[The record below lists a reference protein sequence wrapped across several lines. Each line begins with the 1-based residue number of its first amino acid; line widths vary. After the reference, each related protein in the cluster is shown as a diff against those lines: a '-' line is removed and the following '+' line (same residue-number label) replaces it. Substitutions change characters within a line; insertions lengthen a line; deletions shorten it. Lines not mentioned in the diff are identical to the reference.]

1 MPPAD
6 DGSRH
11 HSPMTAPMPDYFLS
25 PQPQLRP
32 GHAACAV
39 IVLDDGRYLLQ
50 LRDLKPGIFY
60 PGHWGLFGGAIDGDE
75 TPEAALRRELREEI
89 GFVAEELRPLT
100 QFSFTCGRHG
110 RIDRYF
116 YEVTIA
122 DDVLPELELREGAQM
137 RAFTAAHILTQLR
150 VVPYDS
156 FAIWIHASQVFDE
169 RP

>member
-1 MPPAD
+1 
-6 DGSRH
+6 
-11 HSPMTAPMPDYFLS
+11 MTAPMPEYFLS
-25 PQPQLRP
+25 PRIQLRP

-39 IVLDDGRYLLQ
+39 IVLEDGRYLLQ

-89 GFVAEELRPLT
+89 GLVVGGLRPLT

-116 YEVTIA
+116 YEVMVA
-122 DDVLPELELREGAQM
+122 NDVLPELELREGTQM
-137 RAFTAAHILTQLR
+137 RAFPAASILTQLR

-156 FAIWIHASQVFDE
+156 FAIWIHASRVFDE
-169 RP
+169 RH

>member
-1 MPPAD
+1 
-6 DGSRH
+6 
-11 HSPMTAPMPDYFLS
+11 MTAPMPSYFLS
-25 PQPQLRP
+25 PQAQLRP

-89 GFVAEELRPLT
+89 GLAVGDLRPLT
-100 QFSFTCGRHG
+100 QFSFICGRHG
-110 RIDRYF
+110 RIDRHF
-116 YEVTIA
+116 YEVKVA
-122 DDVLPELELREGAQM
+122 SDVLPELELGEGAQM
-137 RAFTAAHILTQLR
+137 RAFTAARILSQPR

-156 FAIWIHASQVFDE
+156 FAIWIHASRVFDE
-169 RP
+169 RS

>member
-1 MPPAD
+1 MMFWRP
-6 DGSRH
+6 GSL
-11 HSPMTAPMPDYFLS
+11 MTAPMPEYFLS
-25 PQPQLRP
+25 PQVQLRP

-39 IVLDDGRYLLQ
+39 IVLEDGRYLMQ
-50 LRDLKPGIFY
+50 LRDQKPGIFY

-89 GFVAEELRPLT
+89 GLVAEDLRPLT

-122 DDVLPELELREGAQM
+122 NDVLPELRLHEGAQM
-137 RAFTAAHILTQLR
+137 KAFAAASILTQPC

-156 FAIWIHASQVFDE
+156 FAIWIHASRVFDE
-169 RP
+169 RH

>member
-1 MPPAD
+1 MMFWRH
-6 DGSRH
+6 GSR
-11 HSPMTAPMPDYFLS
+11 MTAPMPEYFLR
-25 PQPQLRP
+25 PQIQLQP

-75 TPEAALRRELREEI
+75 TPEAALRRELSEEI
-89 GFVAEELRPLT
+89 GLVAEDLRPLT
-100 QFSFTCGRHG
+100 EFSFTCGRHG

-116 YEVTIA
+116 YEVTMA
-122 DDVLPELELREGAQM
+122 NDVLPELKLREGAQM
-137 RAFTAAHILTQLR
+137 RAFSAASILTQPR

-156 FAIWIHASQVFDE
+156 FAIWIHASRVFDE
-169 RP
+169 HP